1 MKRKI
6 EKKKHYLFYFKAENL
21 FIEMKHINTKH
32 IINIYTL
39 THINIYI
46 LLKKMLNFIYFYEQS
61 D

>member
-32 IINIYTL
+32 IINECIYL
-39 THINIYI
+39 THIY
-46 LLKKMLNFIYFYEQS
+46 IYFIEENAKFYLFL
-61 D
+61 